1 MSAPDALVLHK
12 EGQSLAVLRAARLKP
27 TRRGI
32 ITAAALLLAVPLLI
46 DAADAGGRGGGVGGA
61 FGGHIGVGGVGFGG
75 RGGGA
80 GFANRPIVGARSGGG
95 GIAGPLRPTRFTG
108 PSVTVPRAGV
118 SRGVFGNR
126 AIANPALQPRFGFAR
141 FQGRFFGSPWPWWGG
156 GLAIGWIG
164 PVFWPYVY
172 YDFFDYVFW
181 PYAYDDFWPYAYDD
195 IYYGIYGPYAYGGP
209 VVQMA
214 AAPGASIPAR
224 NVSTAGVA
232 RAGGSEQR
240 VADVC
245 NNNASDLT
253 DWPIDRISEVVQPT
267 EAQRPA
273 LDELRTAS
281 ATAMNI
287 LKTGCPKDL
296 PSTPTGRLAAMENR
310 VQIMLQAVQTMRPP
324 LEHFYQQLGDEQK
337 ARFDALSPGGES
349 TARQDQRNLAKLCQD
364 RAPGLTDLP
373 FDRIAKA
380 TQPTPPQRPFFD
392 ELKDASAKAAEGLKV
407 NCPSDQAVTAT
418 GRVAAMEKRLAATHD
433 AVTTVQPA
441 LVKFYDGLSDEQK
454 ARFNSLR
461 SGPGGSSPAVARP
474 VVLNDERRSPA
485 NERGKIMDDHVLA
498 APPQRLDEE

>member
-1 MSAPDALVLHK
+1 MSAPDALNLHK
-12 EGQSLAVLRAARLKP
+12 EGQSLAVLRAAILKP

-46 DAADAGGRGGGVGGA
+46 DAADAGGGRGGGVGGG

-80 GFANRPIVGARSGGG
+80 GFANRPIVGARSGGS
-95 GIAGPLRPTRFTG
+95 GIAGPLRPARFTG

-195 IYYGIYGPYAYGGP
+195 IYYGVYGPYAYGGP

-224 NVSTAGVA
+224 NASTAGVA

-240 VADVC
+240 VAEVC
-245 NNNASDLT
+245 NTTPPTLRIGLLIAFPRSCSPLRLNARRSMNCGRQA
-253 DWPIDRISEVVQPT
+253 PRPSISLRPV
-267 EAQRPA
+267 AQKTCRARPPGGW
-273 LDELRTAS
+273 RQWR
-281 ATAMNI
+281 
-287 LKTGCPKDL
+287 TGCKSCCKRCRRCGRRSNT
-296 PSTPTGRLAAMENR
+296 STSSSVTNR
-310 VQIMLQAVQTMRPP
+310 KPASTRYRQVV
-324 LEHFYQQLGDEQK
+324 K
-337 ARFDALSPGGES
+337 S
-349 TARQDQRNLAKLCQD
+349 TARQDQRNLTKLCQD

-461 SGPGGSSPAVARP
+461 SAPGGSSPAVPAR
-474 VVLNDERRSPA
+474 S
-485 NERGKIMDDHVLA
+485 K
-498 APPQRLDEE
+498 